1 MNEPKFTK
9 EPVIILIADDEE
21 PIAQVIGLI
30 VEDAGYHALLA
41 HHGKEALHY
50 YHQQRPALV
59 ITDLMMPQMGGQEF
73 IATLHAEHA
82 GHVPPIIVMTAA
94 TAPALESIGAD
105 EILYKPFEVETVER
119 LLKQFLSSDQATERQ

>member
-1 MNEPKFTK
+1 MNEQEPSK

-41 HHGKEALHY
+41 HHGKEALRFY
-50 YHQQRPALV
+50 QQQRPALV
-59 ITDLMMPQMGGQEF
+59 ITDLMMPQMSGQEF
-73 IATLHAEHA
+73 IAMLHAEYD

-94 TAPALESIGAD
+94 NAPNPEAIGAD
-105 EILYKPFEVETVER
+105 EILHKPFEVETVEM
-119 LLKQFLSSDQATERQ
+119 LLRRFLPSA